1 VTRILASLG
10 IVLLFALD
18 LALPA
23 TPIGRRGT
31 EARARRD
38 VPSAFAASGAIF
50 PDFVLPDLEG
60 VPVRLSELRGQRVIL
75 TFERSVDW

>member
-1 VTRILASLG
+1 MTRVLASLG
-10 IVLLFALD
+10 IALLLALD

-23 TPIGRRGT
+23 TPIGRRGS

-38 VPSAFAASGAIF
+38 VPGAFATSGAIF

-60 VPVRLSELRGQRVIL
+60 VPVRLSDLRGRRVVL